1 MRSSKSLVLAG
12 ILATVAVITMA
23 LGCSDDE
30 PPVAPPPPEDN
41 GIQSLLGVVQE
52 QVHVYL
58 DTATEV
64 MESGLKVATYVDA
77 GTDDIGDV
85 FMGSVIPDSTRDNN
99 VWIVSWL
106 TDLQSGVAVTN
117 VIDSLSYLVND
128 ALSVN
133 ARNATA
139 MFVKHNYSYQT
150 ADTTVSFTDIT
161 NHGNLQ
167 IEGLQGS
174 LATISGGLVSTVRN
188 KEVTDE
194 NAVWS
199 DWTIEIQ
206 ATDLEFAKDGDS
218 WTSGCP
224 NAGTCSVNVGY
235 TQARNEDIPTTTNWQ
250 FDITFTDGNMDV
262 DVTVGHLSASYEH
275 ALCTP

>member
-12 ILATVAVITMA
+12 TLAMVAVIAMA

-30 PPVAPPPPEDN
+30 TPVAPPPADN
-41 GIQSLLGVVQE
+41 GIQSLLGVVQD
-52 QVHVYL
+52 QVHAYL
-58 DTATEV
+58 DTATGV
-64 MESGLKVATYVDA
+64 MEAGLEVATYVDIS
-77 GTDDIGDV
+77 TDDIGDV
-85 FMGSVIPDSTRDNN
+85 FMGGGFPDSTLDEHL
-99 VWIVSWL
+99 WIISWL
-106 TDLQSGVAVTN
+106 TDLQSDVAVTN
-117 VIDSLSYLVND
+117 IVDSLSYLVDN

-139 MFVKHNYSYQT
+139 MFVKHNYSYVS

-167 IEGLQGS
+167 IDGLQGA
-174 LATISGGLVSTVRN
+174 LATINGELVSTVRE

-194 NAVWS
+194 STVWN

-206 ATDLEFAKDGDS
+206 ATDLEFAKDGSS

-224 NAGTCSVNVGY
+224 NGGTCTVNVEY

-250 FDITFTDGNMDV
+250 FDVTFTDGSMAV
-262 DVTVGHLSASYEH
+262 DVTVGQLTTSYEH